1 MSYMVCGGG
10 YLISRRHALLCLS
23 EFSLGSNGIYGTIS
37 RSMVESVG
45 GFLCPSRPG
54 SWVLWPPYGG
64 QDPPPQVTR
73 LLVL

>member
-54 SWVLWPPYGG
+54 FLGPLAPLWGSRPTTPGH
-64 QDPPPQVTR
+64 
-73 LLVL
+73 